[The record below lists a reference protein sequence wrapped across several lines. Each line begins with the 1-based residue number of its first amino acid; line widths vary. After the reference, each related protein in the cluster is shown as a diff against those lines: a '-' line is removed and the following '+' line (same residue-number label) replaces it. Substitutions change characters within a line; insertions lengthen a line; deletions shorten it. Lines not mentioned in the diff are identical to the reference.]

1 MRAVLGLVLRAQWI
15 THSIVDCD
23 TTTTSG
29 NCNHDDDDE
38 AEDDGATDV
47 AGEGLASIFAE
58 LLGPLGNFRLF
69 VLVT

>member
-23 TTTTSG
+23 STTSG
-29 NCNHDDDDE
+29 NCNYDDDDE

-47 AGEGLASIFAE
+47 AGEGLASKFAE
-58 LLGPLGNFRLF
+58 
-69 VLVT
+69 